1 MSRIQSLRDVV
12 RGHLA
17 LPWQTALSGPEKVLF
32 GIYEPASERELR
44 LRLPEFQQDVLA
56 LDFVWDEYDLT
67 DAFPKWMG
75 AHPYAKEYFE
85 DPESLSGIQDGHI
98 PSFLDSLVKELQP
111 ALERQPAKSV
121 FCLHGLGGL
130 FGWARASA
138 LIESIA
144 DSVQGRMLVFFPGT
158 HMNNIYRLFDAR
170 DGWNYLAIPL
180 EANSQDPR

>member
-1 MSRIQSLRDVV
+1 MGDMSQIQSLRKVV
-12 RGHLA
+12 RGHLS

-32 GIYEPASERELR
+32 GIYNPASERELR
-44 LRLPEFQQDVLA
+44 LRLPEFQQDVRELEF
-56 LDFVWDEYDLT
+56 DWEQFDLT
-67 DAFPKWMG
+67 DAFPDWMG
-75 AHPYAKEYFE
+75 SHPYAEAYFE
-85 DPESLSGIQDGHI
+85 DPESLSGILDGHI
-98 PSFLDSLVKELQP
+98 PAFLESMVKTLRP
-111 ALERQPAKSV
+111 ALERQSPRSV

-180 EANSQDPR
+180 EATS

>member
-1 MSRIQSLRDVV
+1 MSQIQGLRKVV
-12 RGHLA
+12 KNHLG

-32 GIYEPASERELR
+32 GIYSPSGERELR
-44 LRLPEFQQDVLA
+44 LRLPEFQHDA
-56 LDFVWDEYDLT
+56 LELGFEWAECDLT
-67 DAFPKWMG
+67 EAFPTWM
-75 AHPYAKEYFE
+75 AANRYATSYYE
-85 DPESLSGIQDGHI
+85 DPESMNGALDGHN
-98 PSFLDSLVKELQP
+98 PVFLKYLIELVAPQ
-111 ALERQPAKSV
+111 LERQSARSV

-144 DSVQGRMLVFFPGT
+144 DSVQGRLLVFFPGT

-180 EANSQDPR
+180 ESTSQDSP